1 MELYIV
7 LAITAFMIFGFLLN
21 KWPFGLT
28 TMTCCMLLFLTGI
41 FDLPTAFSGLNNK
54 NVLLVSGMFVMSNA
68 FGRTSILTRIRSKV
82 AVLEGKRG
90 IWLLLLFYGLVIVLS
105 QFLPT
110 TANMT
115 IMILFLMSLSD
126 TGDIT
131 PSRMML
137 PVLGMIS
144 MWGTKLPIGM
154 GATSYAT
161 LNARYEGLG
170 ASPDQL
176 LQIFDKFKVAL
187 IPCVIL
193 TLYSLFAYKWM
204 PNTSISKDKLKEVKE
219 TAAIPKRD
227 EGIILTVFTVVM
239 LSLFFNNVLGDYMYA
254 MPLIGTLILI
264 YTKAMSVK
272 DVVKVITGD
281 SVWMMAGVLVMA
293 DAMGVSGAG
302 DAIGTVIIKI
312 LGGNPSGIFVLFVF
326 AVVTVLMTTFMSNSA
341 TTNVLIPIAAST
353 ALAGGMDPRG
363 VVLIVNILSGC
374 AIAFPSGSPA
384 CSIAFAT
391 GHYKISETLK
401 FTLPFIVIAIV
412 ATVLSANFFFPVYG
426 G

>member
-7 LAITAFMIFGFLLN
+7 LGITIFMILGFFFN

-28 TMTCCMLLFLTGI
+28 TMTCCVLLFLTGI

-54 NVLLVSGMFVMSNA
+54 NVILVAGMFVMSQA
-68 FGRTSILTRIRSKV
+68 FGKTSVLTKIRSKV
-82 AVLEGKRG
+82 SILEGKRG
-90 IWLLLLFYGLVIVLS
+90 IYLLLLFYGLVIALA

-131 PSRMML
+131 PSRMLL

-154 GATSYAT
+154 GATGYAT

-170 ASPDQL
+170 AAPEQL
-176 LQIFDKFKVAL
+176 LQIFDKFKVSI
-187 IPCVIL
+187 IPCVLL
-193 TLYSLFAYKWM
+193 TLYCMFAYKWM
-204 PNTSISKDKLKEVKE
+204 PNNSLDKGRLKDVKE

-227 EGIILTVFTVVM
+227 EIIILCVFVVVM
-239 LSLFFNNVLGDYMYA
+239 VSLFFNNILGDYMYV
-254 MPLIGTLILI
+254 MPIIGTLILAF
-264 YTKAMSVK
+264 TKAMSVK
-272 DVVKVITGD
+272 DIVKIISGD

-293 DAMGVSGAG
+293 DAMGISGAG
-302 DAIGTVIIKI
+302 DAIGSLIIRI

-326 AVVTVLMTTFMSNSA
+326 AIVTVVMTTFMSNSA
-341 TTNVLIPIAAST
+341 TANVLIPIAAST

-391 GHYKISETLK
+391 GQYKIKDTLK
-401 FTLPFIVIAIV
+401 FTIPFIVIAIV
-412 ATVLSANFFFPVYG
+412 STVLSANFFFPVFG
-426 G
+426 